1 MSNFISVKLEVVSLL
16 LSIER
21 HLRWNILKLLR
32 CFLKNTDTDDQD
44 ASPPC

>member
-32 CFLKNTDTDDQD
+32 CFWKNTDTDD
-44 ASPPC
+44 